1 MLLEIMFTLFFIVSL
16 FFIIP
21 FILMME
27 FFQLFIIIGLGA
39 LASFA
44 MFFGV
49 EWVIE
54 IVFLVTCLI
63 AIRYFIKWLFN
74 KKIENI

>member
-21 FILMME
+21 FILLME
-27 FFQLFIIIGLGA
+27 FFQFIIVIGLGA
-39 LASFA
+39 LVSFA
-44 MFFGV
+44 LLVGI
-49 EWVIE
+49 EWAID
-54 IVFLVTCLI
+54 IVFLVTSLI

-74 KKIENI
+74 KK

>member
-27 FFQLFIIIGLGA
+27 FFQFFIVIGLGA
-39 LASFA
+39 LVSFA
-44 MFFGV
+44 LLVGI
-49 EWVIE
+49 EWAID
-54 IVFLVTCLI
+54 IVFLVTSLI

-74 KKIENI
+74 KK

>member
-1 MLLEIMFTLFFIVSL
+1 
-16 FFIIP
+16 
-21 FILMME
+21 MME
-27 FFQLFIIIGLGA
+27 FFQFFIVIGLGV

-44 MFFGV
+44 LLVGI

-54 IVFLVTCLI
+54 IVFLITCLI

-74 KKIENI
+74 KKIEKF